1 MEILSGKVLTTPP
14 VASLESVAVM
24 LPSKR
29 RQSGNRAESDR
40 VPKSMQVRQADA
52 FSIAE
57 GNRWVYRNGEISHT
71 AAVSESQPRYTMI
84 SRQLGRACPLPWEV
98 CSHGFAGR
106 EEGKR
111 GGRQS
116 DGRIVPEKAGNAAGG
131 KPREGINPQSPA
143 I

>member
-84 SRQLGRACPLPWEV
+84 SRQLGRACLLPWEV
-98 CSHGFAGR
+98 CSHGYAGR

-111 GGRQS
+111 G
-116 DGRIVPEKAGNAAGG
+116 AGSRMAG
-131 KPREGINPQSPA
+131 
-143 I
+143 

>member
-14 VASLESVAVM
+14 VASLGSAAVM

-57 GNRWVYRNGEISHT
+57 GNMWVYRNGEISHT

-84 SRQLGRACPLPWEV
+84 SRQLGRACLLPWECV
-98 CSHGFAGR
+98 PTGMPDERKA
-106 EEGKR
+106 K
-111 GGRQS
+111 GGQAVGWPDS
-116 DGRIVPEKAGNAAGG
+116 TGESG
-131 KPREGINPQSPA
+131 
-143 I
+143 

>member
-1 MEILSGKVLTTPP
+1 
-14 VASLESVAVM
+14 
-24 LPSKR
+24 
-29 RQSGNRAESDR
+29 
-40 VPKSMQVRQADA
+40 MQVRQADA

-84 SRQLGRACPLPWEV
+84 SRQLGEPVPSR
-98 CSHGFAGR
+98 
-106 EEGKR
+106 GKCVPMGMPDAR
-111 GGRQS
+111 KAKGGRQS